1 LERNEEKDKAKKN
14 SNLSEW
20 THKVGFSFN
29 ALSAIFQIG
38 SKFWDPAK

>member
-14 SNLSEW
+14 SNLSER
-20 THKVGFSFN
+20 THKVGSWFN

-38 SKFWDPAK
+38 KKFY